1 MISSWMPTVEN
12 LQLDFSSNRPLDE
25 TGSICL
31 IGRLIEH
38 SWITY
43 SWTYF
48 LASFVYFFREILP
61 LFVILYAGNYSYYMW
76 SLLVDNALVD
86 MKFYD

>member
-1 MISSWMPTVEN
+1 MISSWMPTLEN
-12 LQLDFSSNRPLDE
+12 LQLDFSSNIPLDE

-43 SWTYF
+43 SWTYL
-48 LASFVYFFREILP
+48 LASFVYISKEILP